1 MDKIESSVIID
12 WKLHKVLLSVGF
24 ISITIGVL
32 SSYLNPATGYEVSIY
47 GTVHSIDGTPIL
59 YWTSLLIALS
69 ISVFVAFSA
78 DNHRARHIAYGLGLL
93 SFMSVVMLP
102 LIRGWYY
109 FAGDD
114 ALSHLGTTREFAY
127 GITNVTDILY
137 PFLHTLSVFVSQS
150 TGTELNRTFL
160 MVISAFV
167 VIFVLFTPLTAR
179 QFSSDRW
186 ILGAGVFSGM
196 LLLPI
201 NHISGDLT
209 PQPSSQAMM
218 YLPLVL
224 FLLVFVLIQGDRRSS
239 MLLILVTFTMVLL
252 HPLHAA
258 GLVLLLLA
266 IAGVQLVHSTIHRS
280 ESLLPKIPAYLQAS
294 LLVLFFWVWVQV
306 IIPERFERNFTRMIG
321 SLFVETEAAGTV
333 QTRGQSIG
341 ALGGSLEEMFVKI
354 FLVSAVFCAI
364 CALIMS
370 VSVINTFFIR
380 PKRIRSVIRPV
391 SFKSAVA
398 STVIGYWTIG
408 FAVASVLFFVYLL
421 GGISDQYMRHYG
433 FLMGSVTIIGAVS
446 VGRLLSF
453 LSERM
458 TSEKAKSIA
467 IVFVLMCLFL
477 TLPVVFSSPYILQD
491 SHHIT
496 EESIEGH
503 TTAFEITEQEA
514 LHTSL
519 RRDVSRYQDAILR
532 GYDTDR
538 SYVDDYTT
546 TRVPDH
552 FANDEL
558 QSQEADNQRDLHGFY
573 DEFAYLYVDE
583 KDRVFETT
591 VLNGLR
597 WSEEDFDYLERE
609 QGINRVQD
617 NGGFTLYA
625 VENRNSTDESP
636 SMLNE

>member
-1 MDKIESSVIID
+1 MNNISPTAVAERKV
-12 WKLHKVLLSVGF
+12 HKVLLLGGF
-24 ISITIGVL
+24 ISITIAIL
-32 SSYLNPATGYEVSIY
+32 SAYLNPAVGYEVSIY
-47 GTVHSIDGTPIL
+47 GDLHGINGTPIL
-59 YWTSLLIALS
+59 YWIAVLIALT

-78 DNHRARHIAYGLGLL
+78 DNHRARTIAYGLGIF

-127 GITNVTDILY
+127 GINNVTDILY
-137 PFLHTLSVFVSQS
+137 PFLHTLSVFVSLA
-150 TGTELNRTFL
+150 TGAELNRTFL
-160 MVISAFV
+160 MVISVFV
-167 VIFVLFTPLTAR
+167 LIFVLFTPLTAR
-179 QFSSDRW
+179 QFSNDRW
-186 ILGAGVFSGM
+186 VLGAGVFSGM

-218 YLPLVL
+218 YVTFVL

-239 MLLILVTFTMVLL
+239 VLLILVTFTMVLL

-258 GLVLLLLA
+258 SLVLLLLA
-266 IAGVQLVHSTIHRS
+266 IAGVQLVHSSIHRS
-280 ESLLPKIPAYLQAS
+280 ESLLPKIPTYLQAS

-321 SLFVETEAAGTV
+321 SLFVDTEAAGTV

-341 ALGGSLEEMFVKI
+341 ALGGSLEEMFIKI

-370 VSVINTFFIR
+370 VSVFNTFFDR
-380 PKRIRSVIRPV
+380 PKRIRSIIRPI
-391 SFKSAVA
+391 SFKSTVA

-446 VGRLLSF
+446 VGQLLNIISDK
-453 LSERM
+453 L
-458 TSEKAKSIA
+458 TSEKCKSLA
-467 IVFVLMCLFL
+467 IVFVVMCLFL

-496 EESIEGH
+496 EETMEGH
-503 TTAFEITEQEA
+503 TTAFEIAEQEA
-514 LHTSL
+514 LHTSI

-538 SYVDDYTT
+538 SYVEDYTT

-552 FANDEL
+552 FANDQL
-558 QSQEADNQRDLHGFY
+558 RSQEADNQRDLHGFY
-573 DEFAYLYVDE
+573 DENAYLYVDE

-597 WSEEDFDYLERE
+597 WSEEDFDYLEQE
-609 QGINRVQD
+609 PGINRVQD

-625 VENRNSTDESP
+625 VENRDTAADSS
-636 SMLNE
+636 SL